1 MANQAEVDGLVQ
13 VPLKSGWLLALGIV
27 LIFVGTF
34 SVAVSVVATI
44 ASVLLFGWLLLFTGA
59 MEAVYAFHQ
68 SKWTG
73 ILLHVVN
80 GVLSVVAGFLLV
92 TNPAAGA
99 LVLTLLMAMF
109 FMIGGLFRIITPIVM
124 HLPHR
129 GWLLLSGVVTLLLG
143 VVIWR
148 QLPGAAVWVIGTL
161 VGIDMIFIGWSWV
174 MLKARRPPGRRTRK
188 HSAIARSKRGP
199 SIRAMKDTTA
209 SKVASAN
216 RARSV

>member
-1 MANQAEVDGLVQ
+1 MANRAGVDAV
-13 VPLKSGWLLALGIV
+13 VHMPVKWGWLLALGIV
-27 LIFVGTF
+27 LIVVGTF
-34 SVAVSVVATI
+34 SVVVSVVATL
-44 ASVLLFGWLLLFTGA
+44 ATVLLFGWLLLFTGA
-59 MEAVYAFHQ
+59 MEGVYAFHQ
-68 SKWTG
+68 SKWSG

-80 GVLSVVAGFLLV
+80 GVLAIVAGFLLV

-129 GWLLLSGVVTLLLG
+129 GWLLLSGIVTLLLG
-143 VVIWR
+143 VFIWR

-174 MLKARRPPGRRTRK
+174 MLA
-188 HSAIARSKRGP
+188 
-199 SIRAMKDTTA
+199 
-209 SKVASAN
+209 VAAKS
-216 RARSV
+216 R

>member
-1 MANQAEVDGLVQ
+1 MANRASVDAVVH
-13 VPLKSGWLLALGIV
+13 VPVKWGWLLALGIV
-27 LIFVGTF
+27 LIAVGTF
-34 SVAVSVVATI
+34 SVVVSVVGKTAT
-44 ASVLLFGWLLLFTGA
+44 VLLFAWLLLFTGA
-59 MEAVYAFHQ
+59 MEGVYAFHQ
-68 SKWTG
+68 SKWSG

-80 GVLSVVAGFLLV
+80 GVLAIVAGFLLV

-129 GWLLLSGVVTLLLG
+129 GWLLLSGIVTLLLG
-143 VVIWR
+143 VFIWR

-174 MLKARRPPGRRTRK
+174 MLAL
-188 HSAIARSKRGP
+188 
-199 SIRAMKDTTA
+199 TA
-209 SKVASAN
+209 KS
-216 RARSV
+216 R

>member
-1 MANQAEVDGLVQ
+1 MANQAGVEERVQ
-13 VPLKSGWLLALGIV
+13 MPLKWGWLLGLGIV
-27 LIFVGTF
+27 LILVGTF
-34 SVAVSVVATI
+34 SVAVSVVATL

-73 ILLHVVN
+73 TLLHVVN

-129 GWLLLSGVVTLLLG
+129 AWLLLSGVVTLLLG
-143 VVIWR
+143 VYIWQ

-174 MLKARRPPGRRTRK
+174 MLALAAR
-188 HSAIARSKRGP
+188 
-199 SIRAMKDTTA
+199 
-209 SKVASAN
+209 N
-216 RARSV
+216 R

>member
-1 MANQAEVDGLVQ
+1 MANRAGVEGLVHM
-13 VPLKSGWLLALGIV
+13 PLKWGWLLALGIV
-27 LIFVGTF
+27 LIIVGTF

-80 GVLSVVAGFLLV
+80 GALSVVAGFLLV

-143 VVIWR
+143 VFIWR

-174 MLKARRPPGRRTRK
+174 MLALAAR
-188 HSAIARSKRGP
+188 
-199 SIRAMKDTTA
+199 
-209 SKVASAN
+209 N
-216 RARSV
+216 R

>member
-1 MANQAEVDGLVQ
+1 MSRRWRQLLISAVV
-13 VPLKSGWLLALGIV
+13 VPLA
-27 LIFVGTF
+27 
-34 SVAVSVVATI
+34 
-44 ASVLLFGWLLLFTGA
+44 
-59 MEAVYAFHQ
+59 
-68 SKWTG
+68 
-73 ILLHVVN
+73 
-80 GVLSVVAGFLLV
+80 SVVAGFLLV

-143 VVIWR
+143 VFIWR

-174 MLKARRPPGRRTRK
+174 MLALVVKAAAPGPSVSGPGPSTPVPAGPTPGR
-188 HSAIARSKRGP
+188 
-199 SIRAMKDTTA
+199 
-209 SKVASAN
+209 
-216 RARSV
+216 